1 MKTNTANHRK
11 HKKQD
16 SLVLT
21 NKQDDLKTFDIQ
33 NKLNEAVLWTLWHR
47 INYYVSLWHL
57 ISTKC
62 VLMPTFSPNLNP
74 LPFSSYHS
82 YYPLSPALLSTF
94 PFIAPRFS
102 STNFK
107 SIQHRPFP
115 LTPPFFCWLLWGCV
129 CSSSSGGGGG
139 AAGVE
144 GVRQSALVS
153 WGSVAKR
160 SQHRGIKRTRWKAH
174 FCTASSYN
182 ALPFPSVTH
191 THTRAHELV
200 CTCVCWCAYEWHVS
214 ECKAMALGAA
224 RFFREEG

>member
-82 YYPLSPALLSTF
+82 YYPLPPALLSTF

-115 LTPPFFCWLLWGCV
+115 LTPPFFFVDCC
-129 CSSSSGGGGG
+129 
-139 AAGVE
+139 E
-144 GVRQSALVS
+144 GVCVVVVVVVVVALQGWRVS
-153 WGSVAKR
+153 DNLLLFPGGLSP
-160 SQHRGIKRTRWKAH
+160 RG
-174 FCTASSYN
+174 
-182 ALPFPSVTH
+182 
-191 THTRAHELV
+191 
-200 CTCVCWCAYEWHVS
+200 VS
-214 ECKAMALGAA
+214 TG
-224 RFFREEG
+224 G